1 MPQSSMNRRQF
12 FHVGAAAGAAIAA
25 AAPAA
30 AQAPKPY
37 QDGVSQWPFVLN
49 ASTIRPTPLKDKIR
63 VTKDAGYDGIEL
75 WVRELED
82 YEKAGGNLTDLGNE
96 IADLGLS
103 VPNVIG
109 LWDGMPATQEEWDK
123 ILPTSRDR
131 MRICAAV
138 KSKHVAVLP
147 FPDRED
153 FDHRWGTD
161 RYRDLLRMGRDE
173 FGVLPAFEFVGFAKG
188 VNRLGFSSGMAIDA
202 NDRDAGIVAD
212 TFHLF
217 SGGSGFNGV
226 RHLNGSFIADFH
238 WNDLPGDLAPEA
250 ARDEHRI
257 YPGDGVL
264 PLAPLLKDL
273 LAINYTGPLSLELFN
288 KEHWAMDPK
297 VVAETGLRKMRE
309 VVEKALA

>member
-37 QDGVSQWPFVLN
+37 QGGVSQWPFVLN

-123 ILPTSRDR
+123 ILPASRDR

-161 RYRDLLRMGRDE
+161 RYRDLLRMGREE

-238 WNDLPGDLAPEA
+238 WNDLPGDLTPEA